1 MAERRRKYRATH
13 VQFGAGPRY
22 LTAMSRSA
30 GAHRA
35 RAHRPGLRQRFR
47 IRFVTR
53 SW

>member
-1 MAERRRKYRATH
+1 MTDRRRKYQAAH

-22 LTAMSRSA
+22 LTVPSRNA

-47 IRFVTR
+47 SMFVAR